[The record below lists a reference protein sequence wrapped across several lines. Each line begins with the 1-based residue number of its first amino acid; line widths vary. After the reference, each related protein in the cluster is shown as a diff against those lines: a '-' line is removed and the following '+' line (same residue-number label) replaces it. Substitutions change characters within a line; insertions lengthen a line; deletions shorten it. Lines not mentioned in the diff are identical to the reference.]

1 MLRKLAKHSLRA
13 SAVMALALPAA
24 AWAQSADELLAMSVG
39 SLRGEIQTRYD
50 AALALTVDQA
60 VVGADTNRYMWAS
73 QAKAQCGIAL
83 GFLKSSTKDPVSVG
97 KCVDAYN
104 RMREVPVVVPPPV
117 EPPKVVDEVCTQPIA
132 GIVFFEFDSAVPP
145 ESARQTIESA
155 ARNLSQCGWKG
166 LTITGHTDRSGSDG
180 YNDALSVRRANAVSG
195 MLAGAGAPQ
204 GQLEVTGRGEAEPKV
219 PTPDGER
226 NPTNRRV
233 EIVVKF

>member
-13 SAVMALALPAA
+13 SAIAALALPAG
-24 AWAQSADELLAMSVG
+24 AWAQSADELLAMDAG
-39 SLRGEIQTRYD
+39 SLRGEMQTRYD
-50 AALALTVDQA
+50 AALALTNDGA
-60 VVGADTNRYMWAS
+60 IVGADNNRFMWAS

-83 GFLKSSTKDPVSVG
+83 GFLKSRTKDPVSVG

-104 RMREVPVVVPPPV
+104 RMRQVPMTYVAPPP
-117 EPPKVVDEVCTQPIA
+117 PPKAPDEVCSQPIA

-145 ESARQTIESA
+145 DSAQQTIQSA
-155 ARNLSQCGWKG
+155 ARNMAQCGWKG

-195 MLAGAGAPQ
+195 LLAGAGAPQ

-233 EIVVKF
+233 ELTVKF